1 MLEAFPPSRL
11 SDRKRQGKQRRKATA
26 HLYPK
31 KRKHAKQQARKVD
44 AKTLFFA
51 HSFTAAKH
59 SKGKGMTPAEW
70 EVFSRIRSDPHH
82 QWFAQVPCGPFILD
96 FYCHTTKTVVEIDGI
111 EHTTARGIAKD
122 ADRTAWLV
130 SNHGLRVLRYSNDD
144 AYLDGDVLAALII
157 NENLS
162 GAKSC

>member
-1 MLEAFPPSRL
+1 METFPSSRL
-11 SDRKRQGKQRRKATA
+11 TDRKRQGKQSRRAVA

-31 KRKHAKQQARKVD
+31 KRKAKHRQAHKAD
-44 AKTLFFA
+44 AKTLLFA
-51 HSFTAAKH
+51 HSVTAAKH

-96 FYCHTTKTVVEIDGI
+96 FYCPSTLTVVEIDGI
-111 EHTTARGIAKD
+111 EHATARGIAKD

-130 SNHGLRVLRYSNDD
+130 KNHGLRVLRYSNDD

-157 NENLS
+157 NENNS
-162 GAKSC
+162 GASAC